1 MTTSSTWWA
10 IPVTVASVVALAY
23 ALVQLTVEPESVQ
36 KKRHA
41 MHVLS
46 EVQNISDT
54 VVAKLDVLEVD
65 VHHLLDSAKADSPN
79 DVPLNSYY
87 HFDSTGKKLK
97 SKWDSYDVDAELDKV
112 DDDTSSPRRPTSSPD
127 QLRRKVGEL
136 EHEFEAILAYL
147 DTVRGDEEVRIVRKQ
162 LVGAINDTYLVT
174 LDRLKGQL
182 A

>member
-1 MTTSSTWWA
+1 M
-10 IPVTVASVVALAY
+10 PAL
-23 ALVQLTVEPESVQ
+23 
-36 KKRHA
+36 
-41 MHVLS
+41 
-46 EVQNISDT
+46 D
-54 VVAKLDVLEVD
+54 
-65 VHHLLDSAKADSPN
+65 
-79 DVPLNSYY
+79 Y

-112 DDDTSSPRRPTSSPD
+112 DDDTSAPRRPTSSPD